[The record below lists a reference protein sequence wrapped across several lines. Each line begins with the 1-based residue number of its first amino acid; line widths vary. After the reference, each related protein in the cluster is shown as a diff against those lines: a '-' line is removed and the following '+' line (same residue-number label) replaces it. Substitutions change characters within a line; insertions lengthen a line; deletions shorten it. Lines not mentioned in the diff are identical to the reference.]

1 MKKYIVRNNKTNREY
16 EVIANDN
23 QSFEIVWLS
32 QKYWFSSGSEITIT
46 NEDGESKTY
55 IKE

>member
-32 QKYWFSSGSEITIT
+32 QKCWFSPGCEITIT
-46 NEDGESKTY
+46 NEYGESKTY
-55 IKE
+55 TK